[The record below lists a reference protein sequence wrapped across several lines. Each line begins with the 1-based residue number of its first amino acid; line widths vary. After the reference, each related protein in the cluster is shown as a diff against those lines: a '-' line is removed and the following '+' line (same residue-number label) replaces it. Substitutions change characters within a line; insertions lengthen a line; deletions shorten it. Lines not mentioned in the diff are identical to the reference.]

1 MTVTVFSLLVAS
13 SFLSLAYGGSFYDD
27 IEIKWGDGRGKIFEN
42 GKLLSLSL
50 DKYSGSGFQSKNEYL
65 FGRLDMQIKLVP
77 GNSAG
82 TVTTFYVGR
91 LIEHKVVSIK
101 ISCI

>member
-1 MTVTVFSLLVAS
+1 MTSSFISVAVFSLLVAS

-27 IEIKWGDGRGKIFEN
+27 IEIKWGDGRGKIFED
-42 GKLLSLSL
+42 GKLLSLYL

-65 FGRLDMQIKLVP
+65 FGRIDIQIKLVS

-82 TVTTFYVGR
+82 TVTTFYVSQQ
-91 LIEHKVVSIK
+91 IEHEVVS
-101 ISCI
+101 